1 MQYRL
6 RISGKH
12 HERLASHLFPG
23 DGKEAVA
30 VALCGHHTNGGS
42 HYLLVHDIYCI
53 PYHVCE
59 RSADYVN
66 WKTESIIPI
75 LEKGAKKKLSF
86 IKIHS
91 HPTGY
96 DQFSMIDD
104 KSDKMLFPSVYG
116 WIDGDQAHGSVVM
129 LPGGKLF
136 GRIVDKN
143 ASFHPIEKIA
153 VVGDLIRI
161 WDLKSV
167 SVDAALSKR
176 NIQAFGMGTTKLLKG
191 MKIGVVGASGTGSPT
206 IEQLARLG
214 AGELVIIDPK
224 LVEKRNLNRILNTN
238 SRHVENHEF
247 KVDVIA
253 DCIGSIG
260 FGTKV
265 YVFKENLY
273 DSREAI
279 LALISC
285 DIIFGCVD
293 SIDGRHLLNQISTF
307 YLIPLIDMGVKL
319 EADDLGGIRQI
330 NGAVHYIQPGGSSLM
345 TRGVYKMKGL
355 EAAGLMR
362 QDPEEYER
370 RSHEKY
376 IVNLPVE
383 SPAVISVNM
392 QTSSYAINEFLDRI
406 HPFKGTDPK
415 DRAAIWLSIS
425 EDMIFTEQDGTP
437 DSFLEK
443 RVGRGDIKPFLEMP
457 EL

>member
-12 HERLASHLFPG
+12 HTRLECHLFPG

-30 VALCGHHTNGGS
+30 VALCGHHTNGES
-42 HYLLVHDIYCI
+42 NYLLVHDIYCI
-53 PYHVCE
+53 PYHECE
-59 RSADYVN
+59 RSLDYVS

-96 DQFSMIDD
+96 NQFSSIDD

-116 WIDGDQAHGSVVM
+116 WIDGDQTHGSVVM

-136 GRIVDKN
+136 GRIVAEN
-143 ASFHPIEKIA
+143 ASFYPIEKVSVA
-153 VVGDLIRI
+153 GERIRI
-161 WDLKSV
+161 WDTNP
-167 SVDAALSKR
+167 VDVDTALSKR

-238 SRHVENHEF
+238 SKHVEERKL

-253 DCIGSIG
+253 KSIESIG
-260 FGTKV
+260 FGTNV
-265 YVFKENLY
+265 HVFKENLY

-293 SIDGRHLLNQISTF
+293 SIDGRHLLNQLSTF
-307 YLIPLIDMGVKL
+307 YLVPLIDMGVKL
-319 EADDLGGIRQI
+319 EADDHGGIRQI
-330 NGAVHYIQPGGSSLM
+330 NGAIHYIQPGGSSLM
-345 TRGVYKMKGL
+345 SRGVYTMKGL

-362 QDPEEYER
+362 QDPGEYKR
-370 RSHEKY
+370 RSQEKY

-392 QTSSYAINEFLDRI
+392 QTSSYAVNEFLDRI
-406 HPFKGTDPK
+406 HSFKGTEPK
-415 DRAAIWLSIS
+415 ERAIIWLSIS
-425 EDMIFTEQDGTP
+425 EDLVFTEDDGEP
-437 DSFLEK
+437 DAYLIK
-443 RVGRGDIKPFLEMP
+443 KVGRGDVKPFLEMP

>member
-1 MQYRL
+1 MFQQGWGRGGDRDGL
-6 RISGKH
+6 HK
-12 HERLASHLFPG
+12 LCPG
-23 DGKEAVA
+23 
-30 VALCGHHTNGGS
+30 N
-42 HYLLVHDIYCI
+42 
-53 PYHVCE
+53 
-59 RSADYVN
+59 
-66 WKTESIIPI
+66 
-75 LEKGAKKKLSF
+75 
-86 IKIHS
+86 
-91 HPTGY
+91 
-96 DQFSMIDD
+96 
-104 KSDKMLFPSVYG
+104 
-116 WIDGDQAHGSVVM
+116 
-129 LPGGKLF
+129 F
-136 GRIVDKN
+136 GV
-143 ASFHPIEKIA
+143 
-153 VVGDLIRI
+153 
-161 WDLKSV
+161 
-167 SVDAALSKR
+167 
-176 NIQAFGMGTTKLLKG
+176 
-191 MKIGVVGASGTGSPT
+191 
-206 IEQLARLG
+206 
-214 AGELVIIDPK
+214 DPK